1 VSPTPLKC
9 YYWQRPGSKNF
20 GDELSPIIVE
30 YVSGRRCVYSE
41 PQKADIAAIGSII
54 DATLQR
60 RPKILRSLDVLLAT
74 RSRIAIWGSGILEPS
89 SVSKTFFHLDFLAVR
104 GKLTASLLNQNS
116 LPFGDP
122 ALFVGE
128 YFQERKKS
136 CALGIVPHYVDANT
150 KELAD
155 LVARFPAARV
165 IDVAQDPME
174 VTRQI
179 SECEMILS
187 SSLHGLVVADAFG
200 IPNARLKF
208 SDLWGGDWKFNDY
221 ASGINRT
228 NIEPINLNGTLIEL
242 TLRSQNTEH
251 WKSLPEVRRKLRNAL
266 VI

>member
-1 VSPTPLKC
+1 VSQTPLKC

-30 YVSGRRCVYSE
+30 YVSGRRCVHSE
-41 PQKADIAAIGSII
+41 PHKADIAAIGSII

-60 RPKILRSLDVLLAT
+60 RPKILRSLDVILAR
-74 RSRIAIWGSGILEPS
+74 RSRIAIWGSGILDPS
-89 SVSKTFFHLDFLAVR
+89 SISTTFFHLNFLAVR
-104 GKLTASLLNQNS
+104 GKLTASQLSLAP

-122 ALFVGE
+122 ALFLGE

-150 KELAD
+150 KELAQ
-155 LVARFPAARV
+155 LLTRFPAARV
-165 IDVAQDPME
+165 IDVALDPLE
-174 VTRQI
+174 VARQI

-228 NIEPINLNGTLIEL
+228 SIVPIDLSSTRIEATVH
-242 TLRSQNTEH
+242 SQETSH
-251 WKSLPEVRRKLRNAL
+251 WKNLPEVLRKLRAAL